1 MSNSSTLNFKLTKS
15 DFSASLNVSIS
26 VAFYNSASVA

>member
-15 DFSASLNVSIS
+15 DFAASLDVSIFVS
-26 VAFYNSASVA
+26 FYNSASVA